1 MISERTRALLSRYT
15 LASRATG
22 TLVGERLA
30 HEAGQSLEFFD
41 VRPYG
46 PGDEPRYV
54 DWNAYGRTG
63 RLYTRLYQAERTA
76 AVHILLDTSAS
87 MTLGGKLAAARRVA
101 QLLVYA
107 AQGAR
112 TQVHLFNGVQ
122 SPPAHTG
129 AQRQALARLID
140 AADAEGP
147 GMTPD
152 AAITDFARRAPR
164 APGAGV
170 ALIISDL
177 FSETPLRASFAAL
190 RARGFDA
197 SFIHLLAHSDLE
209 PEPGLLELLDA
220 EGAGRLEVGPDEVRL
235 YREAVR
241 AFVSRTR
248 EAVLGAGFRYL
259 LLTEGDPAAP
269 NRDAPRED
277 AAARESGLFAALV
290 RAGVLVRR

>member
-1 MISERTRALLSRYT
+1 MISERIRALLPRYT

-22 TLVGERLA
+22 TLAGERLA

-54 DWNAYGRTG
+54 DWNAYRRTG

-87 MTLGGKLAAARRVA
+87 MALGGKLEAARRVA

-112 TQVHLFNGVQ
+112 TQVHLSSGVQ

-129 AQRQALARLID
+129 VQRQALARWVD
-140 AADAEGP
+140 AAAPEKP
-147 GMTPD
+147 GAAPD
-152 AAITDFARRAPR
+152 VAIADFARRAPR
-164 APGAGV
+164 APGAGL
-170 ALIISDL
+170 ALVISDL
-177 FSETPLRASFAAL
+177 FSETPLRTSFAAL

-197 SFIHLLAHSDLE
+197 SFLHLVARADLE

-220 EGAGRLEVGPDEVRL
+220 EGDARLEVGPAEVRL

-241 AFVSRTR
+241 GFVARTR

-259 LLTEGDPAAP
+259 LLIEDPTV
-269 NRDAPRED
+269 ED
-277 AAARESGLFAALV
+277 AGARERALFAALV